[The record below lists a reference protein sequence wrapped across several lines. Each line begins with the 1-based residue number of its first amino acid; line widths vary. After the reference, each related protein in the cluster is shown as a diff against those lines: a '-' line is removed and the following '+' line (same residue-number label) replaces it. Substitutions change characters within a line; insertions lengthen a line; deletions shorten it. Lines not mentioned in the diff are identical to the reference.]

1 MRAGAIR
8 ATAHSKPAVARN
20 GLAYPS
26 GMVVGIAVMYFLDP
40 SQGRRRRH
48 MSRDRAL
55 KVLRRTRR
63 EVARKARHEEGVAEG
78 RLHEVRGDSI
88 ARPQPDDITLARKV
102 ESQIFR
108 DADAPKGSVN
118 VNAEHGIVYL
128 RGQAGS
134 QEWMER
140 LIAAAQ
146 GVEGVKDVKN
156 LLHVAGKPRPRALPG
171 KTQKRSNA
179 AILPYGPSSG
189 RSASAS
195 TSADWPTADCTAS
208 STMSSDRCS
217 ASPSTGHESPSVP
230 IQPQFAQ
237 TTPSACS
244 PAS

>member
-1 MRAGAIR
+1 MSTWMQWRPSRRRARRIDAPLRRYGRLVRAAALGGRTLRRTAGLGMRAGAIR
-8 ATAHSKPAVARN
+8 ATAHSKSAVARK

-26 GMVVGIAVMYFLDP
+26 GMVVGIAAMYFLDP

-108 DADAPKGSVN
+108 DADAPKGRVN

-156 LLHVAGKPRPRALPG
+156 LLHVAG
-171 KTQKRSNA
+171 
-179 AILPYGPSSG
+179 
-189 RSASAS
+189 
-195 TSADWPTADCTAS
+195 
-208 STMSSDRCS
+208 
-217 ASPSTGHESPSVP
+217 
-230 IQPQFAQ
+230 
-237 TTPSACS
+237 
-244 PAS
+244 